1 MTEIK
6 QSETRK
12 LLSGELMVGE
22 PSPWHIYD
30 SKGRLLLKK
39 GMIFFSQRQII
50 KLLALGGYVN
60 NSLDPEPVIENVA
73 LQIND
78 AMSPFQQIDEVVSRL
93 ESLFDDIVTRSVNQN
108 EVLGKQFYDVSKSII
123 ELCEYD
129 LDATI
134 GAIHLNKNHNYT
146 VVHPLYC
153 SIIAYVLA
161 TSIKLSERRV
171 ISTIAA
177 ALTSNIGMFE
187 LQNMLINQ
195 PGKLSQQQRAE
206 VEKHTMRST
215 VLLRRIGVTDKLW
228 TEIVLQ
234 HHEKIDGTGYPR
246 NLKGDDFIKEARIV
260 GLADRYHAM
269 VAPRDYRVGLSPTE
283 ALKKIFKERG
293 GEVDEELSQILIK
306 KMGVYPPGSF
316 VKLENDE
323 IAIVVR
329 LTHNRT
335 KPSVKSIMTPEG
347 RIYSTPLQRD
357 CSNLRH
363 RIAGLCRPADKYSK
377 DLSQLWD
384 YKLD

>member
-1 MTEIK
+1 MAAIPEPK
-6 QSETRK
+6 TRK
-12 LLSGELMVGE
+12 LLSGELEVGE
-22 PSPWHIYD
+22 PSPWYIYD

-39 GMIFFSQRQII
+39 GMTLFSQRQIL
-50 KLLALGGYVN
+50 KLLSLGGFVM
-60 NSLDPEPVIENVA
+60 LDPDPEEESKTS
-73 LQIND
+73 QIND
-78 AMSPFQQIDEVVSRL
+78 AMSPFQQIDEVVS
-93 ESLFDDIVTRSVNQN
+93 SLSELFNNIVNRPVKQN
-108 EVLGKQFYDVSKSII
+108 EALGLKFFELSKNVI

-134 GAIHLNKNHNYT
+134 GAIHLDKKHNYT

-153 SIIAYVLA
+153 AIIAYVLS

-177 ALTSNIGMFE
+177 ALTSNLGMFD
-187 LQNMLINQ
+187 LQNELINQ
-195 PGKLSQQQRAE
+195 PGRLSDKQRLE
-206 VEKHTMRST
+206 VEKHTMRSV
-215 VLLRRIGVTDKLW
+215 VLLKRIGVSSKLW

-234 HHEKIDGTGYPR
+234 HHEKVDGTGYPR
-246 NLKGDDFIKEARIV
+246 KLKGDDFIKEARIV

-293 GEVDEELSQILIK
+293 GEVDDHLSRILIK

-323 IAIVVR
+323 VAIVTR
-329 LTHNRT
+329 LTENRT
-335 KPSVKSIMTPEG
+335 KPVVKSIVTPEG
-347 RIYSTPLQRD
+347 RIFGTPLQRD
-357 CSNLRH
+357 SNNLRH
-363 RIAGLCRPADKYSK
+363 RIIGLCRPVEKYNK
-377 DLSQLWD
+377 DLAELWD

>member
-1 MTEIK
+1 VAAVK

-12 LLSGELMVGE
+12 LLSGELVVGE
-22 PSPWHIYD
+22 PSPWTIYD

-39 GMIFFSQRQII
+39 GMILFSQRQIL
-50 KLLALGGYVN
+50 KLLALGGFIKIN
-60 NSLDPEPVIENVA
+60 LDPAPEVEKITI
-73 LQIND
+73 QIND

-93 ESLFDDIVTRSVNQN
+93 ESLFNNIVNRSVNQN
-108 EVLGKQFYDVSKSII
+108 DALGKQFYAVSKSIV

-134 GAIHLNKNHNYT
+134 GAIHLDRNHNYT

-171 ISTIAA
+171 NLTVAA
-177 ALTSNIGMFE
+177 ALTSNLGMFE
-187 LQNMLINQ
+187 LQNVLINQ
-195 PGKLSQQQRAE
+195 AGRLSQQQRAE

-293 GEVDEELSQILIK
+293 AEVDEELSRILIK

-323 IAIVVR
+323 IAIVTR
-329 LTHNRT
+329 LTDNRT
-335 KPSVKSIMTPEG
+335 KPSVKSIITPEG

-357 CSNLRH
+357 SSNLRH
-363 RIAGLCRPADKYSK
+363 RVVGLCRPAEKYSK
-377 DLSQLWD
+377 DLSELWD